1 MSEERCKCGS
11 YAINPRLHGRKEG
24 VDLHLCDVCYWRTR
38 SNPIAQ
44 KRIAELEADIHRWKE
59 DRHKA
64 TKRIAELEEDN
75 AQVCEWICK
84 DSDILL
90 YGGTCGTE
98 WIFDEPP
105 VGDYNYCPKCGRHIH
120 ISEVGGDE

>member
-1 MSEERCKCGS
+1 MSDKIRFEMRINRDLIKLIDEWRRLLPDIPS
-11 YAINPRLHGRKEG
+11 RASAIR
-24 VDLHLCDVCYWRTR
+24 HLVSLALSRD
-38 SNPIAQ
+38 
-44 KRIAELEADIHRWKE
+44 
-59 DRHKA
+59 
-64 TKRIAELEEDN
+64 KRIAELEEDN

-105 VGDYNYCPKCGRHIH
+105 VGDYNYCPKCGRHIR
-120 ISEVGGDE
+120 ISEGGGDE

>member
-1 MSEERCKCGS
+1 M
-11 YAINPRLHGRKEG
+11 RLK
-24 VDLHLCDVCYWRTR
+24 DL
-38 SNPIAQ
+38 NQ
-44 KRIAELEADIHRWKE
+44 KQTIEYLQNRI
-59 DRHKA
+59 
-64 TKRIAELEEDN
+64 TELEEDN